1 MGSPDSPFDTT
12 IALKDLDFLQS
23 KEKFKVEGDL
33 KRKLLDTIKKDV
45 DFFAKCEIIDYS
57 LLIGL
62 HFQKQHPP
70 PAPGTNNSVYLGTEH
85 SQHEYNSPLPSAA

>member
-1 MGSPDSPFDTT
+1 MGSPDSPFDPT

-23 KEKFKVEGDL
+23 KDKFRVEGDL

-62 HFQKQHPP
+62 HFPKQHPP
-70 PAPGTNNSVYLGTEH
+70 PAPGTNNSVYLGTEQ
-85 SQHEYNSPLPSAA
+85 SQNEYNSPLHSAT